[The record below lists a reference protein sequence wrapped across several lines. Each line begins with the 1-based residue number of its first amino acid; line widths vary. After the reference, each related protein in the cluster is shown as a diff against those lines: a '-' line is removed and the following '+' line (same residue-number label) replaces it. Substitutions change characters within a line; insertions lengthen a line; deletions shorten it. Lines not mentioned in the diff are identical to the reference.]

1 MFGSFVLYLL
11 FYFKYLF
18 LLLVYFVGI
27 ILVVKFFCLFVSVLI
42 FGIIVD
48 KYNKV
53 RIVLLIVLFSYIVM
67 NFFVVVVFF
76 VSIDC
81 FSEVYDKLNILYLND
96 IIYCFYGIMK
106 ENYVE
111 VGNIILIGNIE
122 MW

>member
-1 MFGSFVLYLL
+1 M
-11 FYFKYLF
+11 
-18 LLLVYFVGI
+18 
-27 ILVVKFFCLFVSVLI
+27 SVLI